1 MAANQLSPT
10 ERFWRLLKPDKKEI
24 QNVYV
29 YSIFYG
35 LVNLSLPLGIQ
46 AIVNLIQAGQISTS
60 WVVLVTFVVLGVA
73 LIGVLQIFQ
82 LRITEN
88 LQQRIFTRAAF
99 EFSYRIPRTKMS
111 ELIKH
116 YFPEL
121 ANRFFD
127 TLTLQKGVSK
137 VLIDFSAASIQIIFG
152 LILLSLYHPF
162 FIVFSFIL
170 IALLLAIFKLTSKR
184 GLETSLKESKYKYK
198 VAHWLQEI
206 ARTSITFK
214 LAGNTQLHYSKTDKN
229 VEGYLNA
236 RESHFKVLLQQ
247 YAMLVFFKVVIT
259 ASLLIVGGWLVM
271 DQHMNIGQFVA
282 AEIIIIMIMNAV
294 EKLILNLE
302 TIYDVLTSIEKIGQV
317 TDMEMENISGSDI
330 TKISSQEKGIS
341 IQMADVSYQYSDE
354 NHYTIKN
361 LNLEI
366 EPCSTNLL
374 TGKNASGKST
384 LLHIMAALLDVEEG
398 NISFNNFPVGNI
410 DLHSLRTITGNCFT
424 QDQVFEGTIEENI
437 SLGREDVTINDV
449 IWAIQSVGLTDFM
462 KSLPKGYNTNLKPLG
477 NKLPSNI
484 LYKLLLARSIVHKPK
499 LLLIEDVFGKFTPED
514 RNDILKFL
522 TSKSNGW
529 TLVLAASDAQ
539 YAPYFDNVL
548 YLVDGKIEP
557 LK

>member
-1 MAANQLSPT
+1 MSSKKLSPT

-24 QNVYV
+24 QNIYI

-73 LIGVLQIFQ
+73 LIGILQIFQ

-127 TLTLQKGVSK
+127 VITLQKGVSK

-162 FIVFSFIL
+162 FIVFSFL
-170 IALLLAIFKLTSKR
+170 LLALLLSIFKLTSKR
-184 GLETSLKESKYKYK
+184 GLQTSLDESKYKYK

-229 VEGYLNA
+229 VEGYLNS
-236 RESHFKVLLQQ
+236 REKHFKVLLQQ
-247 YAMLVFFKVVIT
+247 YALLVFFKVVIT

-302 TIYDVLTSIEKIGQV
+302 IIYDVLTSIEKIGQV
-317 TDMEMENISGSDI
+317 TDLEMEDINGKNIHELIQD
-330 TKISSQEKGIS
+330 KGLS
-341 IQMADVSYQYSDE
+341 IQIRNLNYKYPDE
-354 NHYTIKN
+354 NHPTIKDLS
-361 LNLEI
+361 LNLES
-366 EPCSTNLL
+366 CSTNLL
-374 TGKNASGKST
+374 TGENGSGKST
-384 LLHIMAALLDVEEG
+384 LLHIMAALLDIKEG
-398 NISFNNFPVGNI
+398 HVSFNDFPLGNL
-410 DLHSLRTITGNCFT
+410 DVNSLRAITGNCFT
-424 QDQVFEGTIEENI
+424 QDHVFEGTIEQNI
-437 SLGREDVTINDV
+437 SLGRDNITLNDV
-449 IWAIQSVGLTDFM
+449 VWAIQKVGLDDFI
-462 KSLPKGYNTNLKPLG
+462 KTLPKGYDTHLNPLG

-514 RNDILKFL
+514 RKSILEFL
-522 TSKSNGW
+522 TSKKNGW
-529 TLVLAASDAQ
+529 TLVLAASDTQ
-539 YAPYFDNVL
+539 YADYFDHVL
-548 YLVDGKIEP
+548 YLNDGKIDP
-557 LK
+557 IK

>member
-1 MAANQLSPT
+1 MSKDKLTAT

-24 QNVYV
+24 QNVYI

-60 WVVLVTFVVLGVA
+60 WVVLVTFVVMGVA
-73 LIGVLQIFQ
+73 LIGILQIFQ

-127 TLTLQKGVSK
+127 TMTLQKGVSK
-137 VLIDFSAASIQIIFG
+137 ILIDFSAASIQIIFG

-170 IALLLAIFKLTSKR
+170 VALLLSIFKLTSKR
-184 GLETSLKESKYKYK
+184 GLQTSLEESKYKYK

-214 LAGNTQLHYSKTDKN
+214 LAGNTQLHFNKTDKN
-229 VEGYLNA
+229 VEGYLIS
-236 RESHFKVLLQQ
+236 REKHFKILLQQ
-247 YAMLVFFKVVIT
+247 YTMLVFFKVVIT

-302 TIYDVLTSIEKIGQV
+302 IIYDVLTSIEKIGQV
-317 TDMEMENISGSDI
+317 TDLEMENISGSN
-330 TKISSQEKGIS
+330 ISEFIDDKGLS
-341 IQMADVSYQYSDE
+341 IQLSNLKYQYPDE
-354 NHYTIKN
+354 NHYTLNN
-361 LNLEI
+361 LSVDINS
-366 EPCSTNLL
+366 CSTHLL
-374 TGKNASGKST
+374 TGKNGSGKST
-384 LLHIMAALLDVEEG
+384 LLHIMAALLEVKEG
-398 NISFNNFPVGNI
+398 VINFNDIPIGNI
-410 DLHSLRTITGNCFT
+410 DVHSLRAITGNCFI
-424 QDQVFEGTIEENI
+424 QDQIFEGTIEENI
-437 SLGREDVTINDV
+437 SLGRENVKLNDI
-449 IWAIQSVGLTDFM
+449 IWATQSVGLDDFI
-462 KSLPKGYNTNLKPLG
+462 KTLPKGYNTQLNPLG

-484 LYKLLLARSIVHKPK
+484 LYKLLLARSVVHRPK

-514 RNDILKFL
+514 RKSILEFL
-522 TSKSNGW
+522 TSKKNGW
-529 TLVLAASDAQ
+529 TLILAASDTQ
-539 YAPYFDNVL
+539 YADFFDHVL
-548 YLVDGKIEP
+548 FLNNGKID
-557 LK
+557 LIK

>member
-1 MAANQLSPT
+1 MSTENISPS

-73 LIGVLQIFQ
+73 LIGLLQIFQ

-170 IALLLAIFKLTSKR
+170 VALLISIFKLTSKR
-184 GLETSLKESKYKYK
+184 GLQTSLEESKYKYK

-214 LAGNTQLHYSKTDKN
+214 LAGNTQMHFNKTDEN
-229 VEGYLNA
+229 VEGYLIS
-236 RESHFKVLLQQ
+236 REKHFKILLQQ
-247 YAMLVFFKVVIT
+247 YTMLVFFKVIIT

-302 TIYDVLTSIEKIGQV
+302 IIYDVLTSIEKIGEV
-317 TDMEMENISGSDI
+317 TDLEMENISGSNISEFID
-330 TKISSQEKGIS
+330 TKGLS
-341 IQMADVSYQYSDE
+341 IHLSNLSYKYPDE
-354 NHYTIKN
+354 NHYT
-361 LNLEI
+361 LNHLSVDI
-366 EPCSTNLL
+366 NSCSTHLL
-374 TGKNASGKST
+374 TGENGSGKTT
-384 LLHIMAALLDVEEG
+384 LLHIMAALFEVKEG
-398 NISFNNFPVGNI
+398 IINFNHIPLGNI
-410 DLHSLRTITGNCFT
+410 DVHSLRAITGNCFI

-437 SLGREDVTINDV
+437 SLGRENIKLNDIV
-449 IWAIQSVGLTDFM
+449 WAAQSIGLDEFIKT
-462 KSLPKGYNTNLKPLG
+462 LPKGYNTSLNPLG

-484 LYKLLLARSIVHKPK
+484 LYKLLLARSIVHRPK

-514 RNDILKFL
+514 RKSILEFL
-522 TSKSNGW
+522 TSKKNGW
-529 TLVLAASDAQ
+529 TLILAASDSQ
-539 YAPYFDNVL
+539 YADFFDHVL
-548 YLVDGKIEP
+548 FLNNGKID
-557 LK
+557 LIK

>member
-1 MAANQLSPT
+1 MSKDKLTAT

-24 QNVYV
+24 QNVYI

-60 WVVLVTFVVLGVA
+60 WVVLVTFVVIGVA
-73 LIGVLQIFQ
+73 LIGILQIFQ

-127 TLTLQKGVSK
+127 TMTLQKGVSK
-137 VLIDFSAASIQIIFG
+137 ILIDFSAASIQIIFG

-170 IALLLAIFKLTSKR
+170 VALLLSIFKLTSKR
-184 GLETSLKESKYKYK
+184 GLQTSLEESKYKYK

-214 LAGNTQLHYSKTDKN
+214 LAGNTQLHFNKTDKN
-229 VEGYLNA
+229 VEGYLNS
-236 RESHFKVLLQQ
+236 REKHFKILLQQ
-247 YAMLVFFKVVIT
+247 YSMLVFFKVVIT

-302 TIYDVLTSIEKIGQV
+302 IIYDVLTSIEKIGQV
-317 TDMEMENISGSDI
+317 TDLEMENISGSN
-330 TKISSQEKGIS
+330 ISEFIDDKGLS
-341 IQMADVSYQYSDE
+341 IQLLNLKYQYPDE
-354 NHYTIKN
+354 NHYTLNN
-361 LNLEI
+361 LSVDINS
-366 EPCSTNLL
+366 CSTHLL
-374 TGKNASGKST
+374 TGKNGSGKST
-384 LLHIMAALLDVEEG
+384 LLHIMAALLEVKEG
-398 NISFNNFPVGNI
+398 VINFNDIPLGNI
-410 DLHSLRTITGNCFT
+410 DVHSLRAITGNCFI
-424 QDQVFEGTIEENI
+424 QDQIFEGTIEENI
-437 SLGREDVTINDV
+437 SLGRENVKLNDT
-449 IWAIQSVGLTDFM
+449 IWATQSVGLDDFI
-462 KSLPKGYNTNLKPLG
+462 KTLPKGYNTQLNPLG

-484 LYKLLLARSIVHKPK
+484 LYKLLLARSIVHRPK

-514 RNDILKFL
+514 RKSILEFL
-522 TSKSNGW
+522 TSKKNGW
-529 TLVLAASDAQ
+529 TLILAASDTQ
-539 YAPYFDNVL
+539 YADYFDHVL
-548 YLVDGKIEP
+548 FLNNGKID
-557 LK
+557 LIK

>member
-1 MAANQLSPT
+1 MSTDNISAT
-10 ERFWRLLKPDKKEI
+10 ERFWRLLKPDKNEI
-24 QNVYV
+24 QNVYI

-127 TLTLQKGVSK
+127 TMTLQKGVSK
-137 VLIDFSAASIQIIFG
+137 ILIDFSAASIQIIFG

-170 IALLLAIFKLTSKR
+170 VALLISIFKLTSKR
-184 GLETSLKESKYKYK
+184 GLQTSLEESKYKYK

-214 LAGNTQLHYSKTDKN
+214 LAGNTQMHFNKTDEN
-229 VEGYLNA
+229 VEGYLIS
-236 RESHFKVLLQQ
+236 REKHFKILLQQ
-247 YAMLVFFKVVIT
+247 YTMLVFFKVIIT

-302 TIYDVLTSIEKIGQV
+302 IIYDVLTSIEKIGEV
-317 TDMEMENISGSDI
+317 TDLEMENISGSNISEFID
-330 TKISSQEKGIS
+330 TKGLS
-341 IQMADVSYQYSDE
+341 IHLSNLSYKYPDE
-354 NHYTIKN
+354 NHYT
-361 LNLEI
+361 LNHLSVDI
-366 EPCSTNLL
+366 NSCSTHLL
-374 TGKNASGKST
+374 TGENGSGKTT
-384 LLHIMAALLDVEEG
+384 LLHIMAALFEVKEG
-398 NISFNNFPVGNI
+398 IINFNHIPLGNI
-410 DLHSLRTITGNCFT
+410 DVHSLRAITGNCFI

-437 SLGREDVTINDV
+437 SLGRENIKLNDIV
-449 IWAIQSVGLTDFM
+449 WAAQSIGLDEFIKT
-462 KSLPKGYNTNLKPLG
+462 LPKGYNTSLNPLG

-484 LYKLLLARSIVHKPK
+484 LYKLLLARSIVHRPK

-514 RNDILKFL
+514 RKSILEFL
-522 TSKSNGW
+522 TSKKNGW
-529 TLVLAASDAQ
+529 TLILAASDSQ
-539 YAPYFDNVL
+539 YADFFDHVL
-548 YLVDGKIEP
+548 FLNNGKID
-557 LK
+557 LIK

>member
-1 MAANQLSPT
+1 MSRKQLSPT

-24 QNVYV
+24 KNVYI

-60 WVVLVTFVVLGVA
+60 WVVLVTFVVMGVA
-73 LIGVLQIFQ
+73 LIGILQIYQ

-111 ELIKH
+111 ELAKH

-170 IALLLAIFKLTSKR
+170 IALLLSIFKLTSKR
-184 GLETSLKESKYKYK
+184 GLQTSLEESKYKYK

-214 LAGNTQLHYSKTDKN
+214 LAGNTQLHFNNTDKN
-229 VEGYLNA
+229 VEGYLNS
-236 RESHFKVLLQQ
+236 RESHFKVLIQQ
-247 YAMLVFFKVVIT
+247 YSMLVLFKVVIT

-271 DQHMNIGQFVA
+271 EQHMNIGQFVA

-317 TDMEMENISGSDI
+317 TDMEMEDI
-330 TKISSQEKGIS
+330 TGNDITELINEKGLS
-341 IQMADVSYQYSDE
+341 IQINDLKYIYPDE
-354 NHYTIKN
+354 SHYTINK

-366 EPCSTNLL
+366 NSCSTNLL
-374 TGKNASGKST
+374 TGKNGSGKST
-384 LLHIMAALLDVEEG
+384 LLHIMAALLDTKEG
-398 NISFNNFPVGNI
+398 SISFNHFPVGNI
-410 DLHSLRTITGNCFT
+410 DINSLRTITGNCFT

-437 SLGREDVTINDV
+437 SLGRDNVTLNDV
-449 IWAIQSVGLTDFM
+449 VWAIQNVGLNEYI
-462 KSLPKGYNTNLKPLG
+462 KSLPKGYNTKLKPLG

-499 LLLIEDVFGKFTPED
+499 LLLIEDVFMKFTTDD
-514 RNDILKFL
+514 RKSILEFL
-522 TSKSNGW
+522 TSKKNGW
-529 TLVLAASDAQ
+529 TLVLASSDNQ
-539 YAPYFDNVL
+539 YASYFDQVL
-548 YLVDGKIEP
+548 YLNNGKID
-557 LK
+557 